1 MPTLLVLLAGVLI
14 YTTLGSAIVPGLV
27 RFQAD
32 LGASPSAAAW
42 LFTGFL
48 LAASIATPV
57 AGRLGDMYGK
67 RRVVTWTFAIMAA
80 GALVSGLAPG
90 LPVMIAGQLLLGVGA
105 GIYPL
110 AYGLAR
116 EVLPARSVGV
126 AIGTIGGVATA
137 GGLIGY
143 LVGGGLAD
151 AFSHRWL
158 LGAGAAMLAATVAA
172 RLVIPG
178 SDLRLGGALDVGGV
192 LLFAASVVA
201 LLLSVTYAA
210 DDGWLS
216 WRVTPLLAFAVAGAA
231 GWIRYE
237 SRHPRPFVDMAL
249 LRRRVVL
256 APSLIALAV
265 GFSSVVVFVVVPQL
279 VTLPVETGYGFGGTT
294 AQAGLYLLPTALAF
308 LVAGPAAGALERVLP
323 PRAVIIGGALLM
335 ALSVAALALWH
346 REPWQLMAAGAVMGV
361 GYGLA
366 FTAMTSLIVRA
377 VAPGETGVSTGIS
390 TLARTLGETLGSQA
404 GLSILAARL
413 DPATGVPAE
422 AGFGLAFVLGAG
434 AAVLALVGAF
444 AVPKEKRPADGS
456 AGLLGGRV
464 S

>member
-1 MPTLLVLLAGVLI
+1 MLALLVLLTGVFV

-27 RFQAD
+27 RFQSD
-32 LGASPSAAAW
+32 LGASPAASAW

-67 RRVVTWTFAIMAA
+67 RRVVTLTFALMTA

-90 LPVMIAGQLLLGVGA
+90 LPLMIAGQLLLGVGA

-110 AYGLAR
+110 AYALAR
-116 EVLPARSVGV
+116 EVLPARRVGV

-143 LVGGGLAD
+143 LVGGALAD
-151 AFSHRWL
+151 AYSHRWL
-158 LGAGAAMLAATVAA
+158 LGAGAAMLVATVAA
-172 RLVIPG
+172 RVVIPG
-178 SDLRLGGALDVGGV
+178 SGPRLGGALDVGGI

-201 LLLSVTYAA
+201 LLLAVTFAA
-210 DDGWLS
+210 ADGWLS
-216 WRVTPLLAFAVAGAA
+216 WRVTPLLALAAAGAGA
-231 GWIRYE
+231 WFRFE
-237 SRHPRPFVDMAL
+237 ARHPRPFVDMAL

-294 AQAGLYLLPTALAF
+294 ARAGLYLLPAALAF
-308 LVAGPAAGALERVLP
+308 LVAGPVAGALEQALP
-323 PRAVIIGGALLM
+323 QRAVIIGGALVM

-346 REPWQLMAAGAVMGV
+346 REPWQLMAASAVMGV
-361 GYGLA
+361 GYGVA
-366 FTAMTSLIVRA
+366 FTAMTSLIVRG
-377 VAPGETGVSTGIS
+377 VAPGETGVSAGVS

-404 GLSILAARL
+404 GLSILAAHL
-413 DPATGVPAE
+413 DPGTGLPGE
-422 AGFGLAFVLGAG
+422 QGFGLAFVLGS
-434 AAVLALVGAF
+434 AAAALALLAAF
-444 AVPKEKRPADGS
+444 AVPRKTPTWTVSVRPVD
-456 AGLLGGRV
+456 
-464 S
+464 